1 VDKVG
6 AFIKRPPLTATQE
19 ATLLDVVKIMA
30 THNIGLVAVVD
41 EAGRPLGVVSERD
54 VIRALARGV
63 QLSAKA
69 IEVGTRG
76 NLLTAKAEDDIYSA
90 IKKMRERGTRHI
102 LVVDDAGKLV
112 GVVSIRDLIED
123 RALKSI
129 GDRVWWSPPEERRR
143 LAS

>member
-1 VDKVG
+1 MDKVG
-6 AFIKRPPLTATQE
+6 AFIKRPPLSVTQE

-30 THNIGLVAVVD
+30 THNVGLVAVVD

-69 IEVGTRG
+69 IEVGTRE
-76 NLLTAKAEDDIYSA
+76 NLLTAKAEDDIYST

-129 GDRVWWSPPEERRR
+129 GDRVWWPPPEE
-143 LAS
+143 

>member
-1 VDKVG
+1 MDKVG
-6 AFIKRPPLTATQE
+6 AFVKRPPLTVTQE
-19 ATLLDVVKIMA
+19 VTLFDVVKIMA
-30 THNIGLVAVVD
+30 THNVGLVAVVD

-102 LVVDDAGKLV
+102 LVVNDAGNLV

-129 GDRVWWSPPEERRR
+129 GDRVWWPPPEE
-143 LAS
+143 

>member
-1 VDKVG
+1 MDKVG

-19 ATLLDVVKIMA
+19 ATLLDVVKLMA

-112 GVVSIRDLIED
+112 GVVSIRDLVED

-129 GDRVWWSPPEERRR
+129 GDRVWWPPPEE
-143 LAS
+143 

>member
-1 VDKVG
+1 MDKVG
-6 AFIKRPPLTATQE
+6 AFVKRQPLSVTQE

-30 THNIGLVAVVD
+30 THNVGLVVVVD
-41 EAGRPLGVVSERD
+41 EAGRPLAVVSERD

-76 NLLTAKAEDDIYSA
+76 NLLTAKADDDIYSA
-90 IKKMRERGTRHI
+90 VKKMRERGTRHI

-112 GVVSIRDLIED
+112 GVVSIRDLVED

-129 GDRVWWSPPEERRR
+129 GDRVWWPPPEE
-143 LAS
+143 

>member
-1 VDKVG
+1 MDKVG

-54 VIRALARGV
+54 IVRALARSV
-63 QLSAKA
+63 ELSAKA

-76 NLLTAKAEDDIYSA
+76 N
-90 IKKMRERGTRHI
+90 
-102 LVVDDAGKLV
+102 
-112 GVVSIRDLIED
+112 
-123 RALKSI
+123 
-129 GDRVWWSPPEERRR
+129 
-143 LAS
+143 

>member
-1 VDKVG
+1 MDKVG
-6 AFIKRPPLTATQE
+6 AFIKRQPLTVTQE
-19 ATLLDVVKIMA
+19 ATLLDVVKIIA
-30 THNIGLVAVVD
+30 THNVGLVAVVD

-76 NLLTAKAEDDIYSA
+76 NLLTAKADDDIYSA

-112 GVVSIRDLIED
+112 GVVSIRDLVED

-129 GDRVWWSPPEERRR
+129 GDRVWRPPPEE
-143 LAS
+143 

>member
-1 VDKVG
+1 MDKVG
-6 AFIKRPPLTATQE
+6 AFIKRLPLTATQE

-69 IEVGTRG
+69 IEVGTRE
-76 NLLTAKAEDDIYSA
+76 NLLTVKAEDDIYSV

-129 GDRVWWSPPEERRR
+129 GDRVWWPPPEE
-143 LAS
+143 